1 MSVSVMSYDASL
13 DGRLGKGPE
22 LRKKPNGGTPHRF
35 VGVFL
40 LKPGED
46 TGSST

>member
-1 MSVSVMSYDASL
+1 MSCDASL

-22 LRKKPNGGTPHRF
+22 LRRKSNGETPHRF
-35 VGVFL
+35 VGVSL